1 MGVRKSIGFPTWN
14 GKKKRACKTACKL
27 FFVLNSLE
35 KRQNSVGN
43 PCQEKYTFLNV
54 FRPARHPESTL
65 ASFIIA
71 YPHFKKI
78 GKFRQLL
85 DDFCIEIVLKKQKN
99 RKNSPKVASGRRKN
113 GWREKA
119 HRLKSKTEK
128 PETFEKSVCP
138 TLVRIFR
145 DAPSYSFSEEK
156 RPQTRADGVRRSV

>member
-1 MGVRKSIGFPTWN
+1 MGVRKSILFLTGISHRILPFFERIQNKKELASGFA
-14 GKKKRACKTACKL
+14 GS
-27 FFVLNSLE
+27 FFLAVPSWE
-35 KRQNSVGN
+35 T
-43 PCQEKYTFLNV
+43 YTFLNV

-78 GKFRQLL
+78 GKFRQLF